1 MRDSSD
7 CPVSSRSECRGMVRH
22 ARIRTV
28 AIECLSTGRGAGEVC
43 EQDDRANV
51 RSNPLP
57 GGAGTHAPSNPCV
70 ALRPDHA
77 PHSAALG
84 IFRSRCT
91 WPGPRPLVRT
101 PPSLPSGYADRH
113 FAQSGTRARAP
124 SGVGEAQRSRAIG
137 SPTERAKGWHG
148 NAPHVDAAVPERFH
162 SEKRCGCAAGSC
174 RLEWEGHGSMARTC
188 ARAGS
193 CRPTLLSWTVRIGT
207 G

>member
-1 MRDSSD
+1 VRDSSD

-113 FAQSGTRARAP
+113 FAQSGTRTRAP
-124 SGVGEAQRSRAIG
+124 SGLGEAQRSRAIA

-148 NAPHVDAAVPERFH
+148 NTPHVVGRCRSASTARDAVAALRGAV
-162 SEKRCGCAAGSC
+162 GSSG
-174 RLEWEGHGSMARTC
+174 RGMKAWPAHVHVRG
-188 ARAGS
+188 RAG
-193 CRPTLLSWTVRIGT
+193 RRF
-207 G
+207 

>member
-1 MRDSSD
+1 
-7 CPVSSRSECRGMVRH
+7 MVRH

-84 IFRSRCT
+84 IFRSQPLHVA
-91 WPGPRPLVRT
+91 WPAPLGPH
-101 PPSLPSGYADRH
+101 PSLPPVWLCESALCAKWHAHTCAVGL
-113 FAQSGTRARAP
+113 
-124 SGVGEAQRSRAIG
+124 GEAQRSRAIG

-148 NAPHVDAAVPERFH
+148 NTPHVVAAVPERFH
-162 SEKRCGCAAGSC
+162 SERRCGCAARSC

-193 CRPTLLSWTVRIGT
+193 CRPTLLSWTVRIGI